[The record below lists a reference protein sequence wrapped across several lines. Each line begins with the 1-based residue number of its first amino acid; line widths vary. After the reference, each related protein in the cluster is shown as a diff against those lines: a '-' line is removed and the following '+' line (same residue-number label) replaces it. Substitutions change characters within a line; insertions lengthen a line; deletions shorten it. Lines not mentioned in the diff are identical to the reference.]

1 MAVILLAQIRSK
13 EILTESRVD
22 KMKNVQVRDELKKR
36 GLKTPR
42 EAVGKAEHQ
51 NPTEKRKRTV
61 TTDHKLVLKDWI
73 KNEKSRQDKADKMM
87 RARIASRIEQFREV
101 NGHSAHD
108 NGTKGTP
115 KVAAVTCW
123 NPYDYLERR
132 RNPTIQDDF
141 LFDIA
146 SELFDNVS
154 KSFEN
159 CSAKQ
164 VESMI
169 EGYEQTQ
176 PKYARYEKE
185 LEDHDVIVAQ
195 LNRRKIQLHES
206 GVCNFHNRS
215 FPGSKFLICVI

>member
-1 MAVILLAQIRSK
+1 MKK
-13 EILTESRVD
+13 ERLR
-22 KMKNVQVRDELKKR
+22 QELKKR

-42 EAVGKAEHQ
+42 EAVGKDDQQ
-51 NPTEKRKRTV
+51 NPTGKRKRIGM
-61 TTDHKLVLKDWI
+61 TDHRLLLKDWI
-73 KNEKSRQDKADKMM
+73 KNEKSRQEKADKMM
-87 RARIASRIEQFREV
+87 RARIASRIEQFRDA
-101 NGHSAHD
+101 NGHSAHA
-108 NGTKGTP
+108 NGSKGKP
-115 KVAAVTCW
+115 QNAAVDFW
-123 NPYDYLERR
+123 NPFDYLERR
-132 RNPTIQDDF
+132 RNSTVQDDV
-141 LFDIA
+141 LFHHA
-146 SELFDNVS
+146 NELLDNVS